1 MTRSWWRP
9 DPAQADAGP
18 GRNLFKPQL
27 KDPACETVCR
37 FNSDQGSLDVP
48 LMDRLLTAA
57 FRHNSRRLT
66 CFKAPQPSEALPEPD
81 RDRSYMLYLHVPFC
95 VVLCPFCS
103 FHRVCFREDK
113 ATTYFNSLRREIRMA
128 HEAGYR
134 FSDIYVGGG
143 TPTVMPGEL
152 AETLELVR
160 RLSPIDSIS
169 IETNPDDLT
178 PEIMSR
184 MRDAGVTRLS
194 VGIQSLDDKLLKQ
207 MERYDKYGSAATVM
221 QRLEGAEGF
230 FETLNADMIFNLP
243 EQDEASLLRDVDLI
257 THQAGVNQ
265 VTFYPLMSAA
275 STQRK
280 MLKTMGDVNFDRE
293 GHMYRLIL
301 DALPYEYK
309 PSSAWCFSK
318 SEGTVDEYVIE
329 NEAYLGLGSGSL
341 SYLDGI
347 LYSSTFSLNHY
358 NRQIAA
364 GRFGIS
370 RKQPLTRRDRL
381 RYFMLMN
388 LFGLSLDKQMAERR
402 YPGFFRKLAP
412 EIHGL
417 KLIGAVRDKGD
428 RLVLTRYGMRIWIL
442 IMREFFMAVSD
453 FRDLMRHAIT
463 EELDS
468 PGPLEIRLQTPEIRS
483 PGKS

>member
-1 MTRSWWRP
+1 M
-9 DPAQADAGP
+9 
-18 GRNLFKPQL
+18 
-27 KDPACETVCR
+27 
-37 FNSDQGSLDVP
+37 P
-48 LMDRLLTAA
+48 LMDRILTAG

-66 CFKAPQPSEALPEPD
+66 RFKTPQPSESLPPPD
-81 RDRSYMLYLHVPFC
+81 QERTYMLYVHVPFC

-113 ATTYFNSLRREIRMA
+113 ATRYFESLRQEIRMA

-134 FSDIYVGGG
+134 FADIYVGGG
-143 TPTVMPGEL
+143 TPTVMPEQL

-178 PEIMSR
+178 PEVMGR

-194 VGIQSLDDKLLKQ
+194 VGIQSLDDTLLRQ
-207 MERYDKYGSAATVM
+207 MDRYDKYGSAASVM
-221 QRLEGAEGF
+221 SRLEGAQGYF
-230 FETLNADMIFNLP
+230 DTLNADMIFNLP
-243 EQDEASLLRDVDLI
+243 DQDDESLLRDVDLI
-257 THQAGVNQ
+257 TRQAGVNQ
-265 VTFYPLMSAA
+265 VTFYPLMSAE
-275 STQRK
+275 STMRK
-280 MLKTMGDVNFDRE
+280 MLKTMGNVKFDRE

-301 DALPYEYK
+301 DALPNDYS

-329 NEAYLGLGSGSL
+329 NEEYLGLGSGSL

-347 LYSSTFSLNHY
+347 LYSSTFSLNNY

-370 RKQPLTRRDRL
+370 RKQPLTKRDRL

-388 LFGLSLDKQMAERR
+388 LFGLSLDKQLAERR
-402 YPGFFRKLAP
+402 YPGFMRKLAP
-412 EIHGL
+412 EIMGL
-417 KLIGAVRDKGD
+417 KLMGAVRDEGD

-453 FRDLMRHAIT
+453 FRDLMRHAIK

-468 PGPLEIRLQTPEIRS
+468 PGPLQIRLQTPEIRA